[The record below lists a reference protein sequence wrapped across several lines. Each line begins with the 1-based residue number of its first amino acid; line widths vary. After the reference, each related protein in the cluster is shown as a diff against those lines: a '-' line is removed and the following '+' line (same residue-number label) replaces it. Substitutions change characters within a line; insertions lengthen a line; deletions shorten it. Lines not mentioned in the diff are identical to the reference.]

1 MSSPNSRSVI
11 SATLISDVKMLKH
24 ITLPDNIL
32 PPVAPY
38 SHAIMAGDFLF
49 VTGQLAEDPN
59 TGEVIKGSIEEQ
71 TQQVM
76 ENLKLVLHH
85 AGTNFDRI
93 VMSRIFITDFRYYEA
108 VNQVYASYFDAGKL
122 PCRTTVGVIGLAD
135 FGDVEIDLIVYCGD

>member
-59 TGEVIKGSIEEQ
+59 TGEVIKGTIEQQ